1 MNHLSWKG
9 NIMLPSVTLT
19 VVEGPHAGQEL
30 SCTDRI
36 LITIGRSPECNFPLR
51 GGLVD
56 LVVSRRHC
64 LIDVSPDGVELR
76 DLESRNGTYL
86 NGERLGFPLN
96 SQPDS
101 STVFKRRLNDGDQI
115 TIGSSVLQVTIRQTA
130 ANALSVES

>member
-1 MNHLSWKG
+1 
-9 NIMLPSVTLT
+9 MLPSVTLT

-86 NGERLGFPLN
+86 NGQRINRPHSLRVGDRVQFGRIHELLLINKPG
-96 SQPDS
+96 Q
-101 STVFKRRLNDGDQI
+101 TV
-115 TIGSSVLQVTIRQTA
+115 
-130 ANALSVES
+130 